1 MQVELADKYL
11 ECHERLCHA
20 VGAKEWDKANDDIK
34 NFLISPEDLIK
45 SLVDVIRG
53 QDDMLKG
60 MALDNI
66 ADNMKLKESE
76 AKLNLIAA
84 NRQMGKQ
91 FTTLYNSLL
100 APTVKEQDHTYCK
113 CKKPRLQGNLC
124 KTCGACIETGE

>member
-53 QDDMLKG
+53 QDD
-60 MALDNI
+60 
-66 ADNMKLKESE
+66 KLKEVNDIVTSLHVTARIDKE
-76 AKLNLIAA
+76 EYLGAMTEIMDVMD
-84 NRQMGKQ
+84 R
-91 FTTLYNSLL
+91 FT
-100 APTVKEQDHTYCK
+100 PTVKEQDPT
-113 CKKPRLQGNLC
+113 KK
-124 KTCGACIETGE
+124 EGE